1 MYCCTMDFFAD
12 PKWVLNK
19 SEWIVFEIII
29 ERHDILKTS
38 RVPDRSR
45 PQGVFSE
52 PTSREFSKCRP
63 TGNVINVNPVSSF
76 SAKIKRKFGHFVRF
90 NHIGCFLFYGNCF
103 TNFVFVHTWVC
114 SFPWG
119 SFEGT
124 GHNLVIFKDQY
135 SHLVRNLRASRCLLK
150 GFMIEVFY

>member
-1 MYCCTMDFFAD
+1 M
-12 PKWVLNK
+12 
-19 SEWIVFEIII
+19 FEIII

-90 NHIGCFLFYGNCF
+90 NHIGCFFSMATVSPTSFSCTHEFVLFHEVRLKALDIIWLF
-103 TNFVFVHTWVC
+103 SKTSILTWWEIYVL
-114 SFPWG
+114 P
-119 SFEGT
+119 
-124 GHNLVIFKDQY
+124 DAY
-135 SHLVRNLRASRCLLK
+135 
-150 GFMIEVFY
+150 